1 MTNYIIDASVI
12 LKVIL
17 KEDISISNKYN
28 KFVEMVKNKK
38 AEFYS
43 VKFLKTE
50 VANGIRFG
58 EKDKDLGLK
67 IYDIFLGLPIKYITL
82 SKQQYKNCLKL
93 SYELST
99 TVYDTSYHIL
109 AKIYN
114 GIFLTCDKEYYKKA
128 KSLGD
133 IEVLE

>member
-1 MTNYIIDASVI
+1 MINYIIDASVI

-17 KEDISISNKYN
+17 KENVSVSNKYN
-28 KFVEMVKNKK
+28 KLVEMVKNKK

-58 EKDKDLGLK
+58 ERDKELGLK

-93 SYELST
+93 SYGLDT
-99 TVYDTSYHIL
+99 TVYDTSYHVL
-109 AKIYN
+109 AKVYN
-114 GIFLTCDKEYYKKA
+114 GTFLTCDQEYYKKA
-128 KSLGD
+128 KILGD
-133 IEVLE
+133 IEFLE